1 MDWIFSHIDDLDAEA
16 AMDISEGRSAAES
29 ISESV
34 PVGPKVRDGPGSE
47 FQAAG
52 IWILGC
58 KLNMALSSLIHAVP
72 EVLAAA
78 TAGLVVKLE
87 AGRKMR
93 GIAVW
98 GLRPFGLGTI
108 WKPVRE
114 GQRKCCQVKDRK
126 WLCLF
131 LPVILG
137 GFSVLQT
144 PVEKTGSGL
153 WEESVQM
160 FLCAVGRGNP
170 CPYPPGTHG
179 PSEQLEERRLNG
191 SYHLLFHC
199 TYGLETKSLQSCL
212 TGTQF

>member
-1 MDWIFSHIDDLDAEA
+1 MKALRATVRGIGDIRVKGYSQEQAFPSSQSSSFQNNSLERAVDWIFSHIDDLDAEA

-72 EVLAAA
+72 EVLEAAIA
-78 TAGLVVKLE
+78 DLVVKLE
-87 AGRKMR
+87 AGRKRR
-93 GIAVW
+93 GMAMW
-98 GLRPFGLGTI
+98 GLRPFGLETT

-114 GQRKCCQVKDRK
+114 RQRKCCQVKDRK
-126 WLCLF
+126 ALCLF
-131 LPVILG
+131 LSVVLG

-144 PVEKTGSGL
+144 PIDKTGSSL
-153 WEESVQM
+153 CVESVQM
-160 FLCAVGRGNP
+160 FLGAIARGNP
-170 CPYPPGTHG
+170 YP
-179 PSEQLEERRLNG
+179 
-191 SYHLLFHC
+191 
-199 TYGLETKSLQSCL
+199 
-212 TGTQF
+212 